1 MGGVDGVGSATVWVG
16 PCDRGNVAEKVIVL
30 GVGGGWYSSSS
41 CSESSLKL
49 IMATL
54 SFCWELCGRGEEFE

>member
-1 MGGVDGVGSATVWVG
+1 MVWVG
-16 PCDRGNVAEKVIVL
+16 PCNRGNTAAKVVVL

-41 CSESSLKL
+41 CSESSLTL

-54 SFCWELCGRGEEFE
+54 SLGWKLCGRRWEEFK